1 MAGLGGHYTE
11 WNKSVRER
19 QILYDVTYIQHL
31 KNNKLV
37 NIIKKNQTPDL
48 EKKNS
53 GYQRGKEGGKDNLGA
68 GKYGE

>member
-1 MAGLGGHYTE
+1 MIKLTACVYFT
-11 WNKSVRER
+11 S
-19 QILYDVTYIQHL
+19 LY
-31 KNNKLV
+31 
-37 NIIKKNQTPDL
+37 KKCLFSFKVIHDIPNPMNPLNYQTPDL